1 MGYGMAT
8 FVTSVLRRFFE
19 FPDLNNIIYP
29 NLYLQGLS
37 ISLVCSLI
45 GSWQGTRRALRLSPA
60 EAMRAQPPVA
70 GGRIWLEHFSGLWQR
85 LSFGWRLVLRNV
97 VRHKAR
103 TVVGI
108 FAACMGAAILTSG
121 FMLRFGIEYII
132 EFQFEKVIAQRCRLE
147 FQRPNVGGI
156 ALQECRELPGVEYA
170 EPTLDV
176 SCDFFNGPYHHKGAV
191 TGLQSNARLLVP
203 HDQAGRT
210 VNIQPVGLTMTR
222 KMARLV
228 ARAAWRFGGNAPTKG
243 LRQARS
249 VPVANISDSY
259 VGLSVYAISII
270 SVG

>member
-1 MGYGMAT
+1 MAT

-60 EAMRAQPPVA
+60 EAMRVQPPVA

-97 VRHKAR
+97 IRHKAR

-132 EFQFEKVIAQRCRLE
+132 EFQFEKVMHSDVDLSFKDERSWD
-147 FQRPNVGGI
+147 

-176 SCDFFNGPYHHKGAV
+176 SCDFFNGPYHHKGSV

-210 VNIQPVGLTMTR
+210 VGIRPVGLTMTR
-222 KMARLV
+222 KMADLLHVQRGDSIV
-228 ARAAWRFGGNAPTKG
+228 MRPTKG
-243 LRQARS
+243 PRQARPYRWQIFPTATS
-249 VPVANISDSY
+249 A
-259 VGLSVYAISII
+259 
-270 SVG
+270 